1 MKNKKTIILI
11 IILLL
16 INIATNVMAVEVN
29 IPTIG
34 MKFKVEDNLYDI
46 IQGLQDED
54 EKVQKL
60 QQAKGKF
67 VQLGI
72 VYDAVDSLEDDI
84 SKEFIIMATQNQ
96 AAEQI
101 RNLSTKSEEEQ
112 KQISEDFFKGLKES
126 TPEVTFDETKIVKS
140 QNGNT
145 YMTILSHQEIET
157 GTVNVATYYTIV
169 AKRLVGIT
177 FRYIN
182 KEIDNT
188 EINQVIESI
197 TFDIE
202 RNRGKR
208 QCSNNQIIYC
218 IWSNCNSTCYFCDNK
233 KNIIF

>member
-46 IQGLQDED
+46 IQGLQNED
-54 EKVQKL
+54 EKVQNL

-84 SKEFIIMATQNQ
+84 SKEFIIMAIQNQ

-202 RNRGKR
+202 RNRDKR
-208 QCSNNQIIYC
+208 
-218 IWSNCNSTCYFCDNK
+218 
-233 KNIIF
+233 

>member
-46 IQGLQDED
+46 IQGLQYED

-145 YMTILSHQEIET
+145 YMTILTHQ
-157 GTVNVATYYTIV
+157 
-169 AKRLVGIT
+169 
-177 FRYIN
+177 N
-182 KEIDNT
+182 K
-188 EINQVIESI
+188 
-197 TFDIE
+197 
-202 RNRGKR
+202 
-208 QCSNNQIIYC
+208 
-218 IWSNCNSTCYFCDNK
+218 
-233 KNIIF
+233 

>member
-11 IILLL
+11 ILLLL

-46 IQGLQDED
+46 IQGLKNED
-54 EKVQKL
+54 EKVQNL
-60 QQAKGKF
+60 QQVKGKF

-112 KQISEDFFKGLKES
+112 KQISKDFFKGLKES

-157 GTVNVATYYTIV
+157 GSVNVATYYTIV

-188 EINQVIESI
+188 EINQIIESI

-202 RNRGKR
+202 RNRDKR
-208 QCSNNQIIYC
+208 
-218 IWSNCNSTCYFCDNK
+218 
-233 KNIIF
+233 